1 MKKFAWPLMR
11 FVFCKILQKKSTNS
25 VAFFRQLCT
34 HYPPLKFEKKESI
47 SVQGYPKQNFYL
59 KSQSPRK
66 KNSFFGKIKMF
77 SIKEEKWSN
86 FGLNLWCWVFSPP
99 RVVQQKLSFFFQN
112 TDLKASKIKTEKER
126 NERKKKEFFW
136 RYQRTPTEYKSKS
149 RRAMSFLELQKFLLC
164 WKLCRFHGLP
174 ELLKMQQ
181 K

>member
-1 MKKFAWPLMR
+1 MRQNSTLIVTKTKLIKKKETFTLSLIQNDKEQKYATKTKKRNYYHSFFTSRPIT
-11 FVFCKILQKKSTNS
+11 FFQPFFQIITSFFFFKSISPSYNSNIFSSLQKKSTNS

-86 FGLNLWCWVFSPP
+86 KFGLNLWC
-99 RVVQQKLSFFFQN
+99 
-112 TDLKASKIKTEKER
+112 
-126 NERKKKEFFW
+126 
-136 RYQRTPTEYKSKS
+136 
-149 RRAMSFLELQKFLLC
+149 
-164 WKLCRFHGLP
+164 
-174 ELLKMQQ
+174 
-181 K
+181 